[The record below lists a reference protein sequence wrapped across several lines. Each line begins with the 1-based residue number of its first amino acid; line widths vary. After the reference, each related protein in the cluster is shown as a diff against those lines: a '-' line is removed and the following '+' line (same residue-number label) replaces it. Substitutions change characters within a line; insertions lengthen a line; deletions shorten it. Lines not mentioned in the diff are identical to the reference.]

1 MGIKRHE
8 RKREISRRRH
18 RQKKLANL
26 RNRLRTAKGDE
37 RKAIVEKMKKIS
49 PQANF
54 DDLV

>member
-26 RNRLRTAKGDE
+26 RSRLRTAKGDE
-37 RKAIVEKMKKIS
+37 RQAIIEKMKKIS
-49 PQANF
+49 PQTNF
-54 DDLV
+54 DNE